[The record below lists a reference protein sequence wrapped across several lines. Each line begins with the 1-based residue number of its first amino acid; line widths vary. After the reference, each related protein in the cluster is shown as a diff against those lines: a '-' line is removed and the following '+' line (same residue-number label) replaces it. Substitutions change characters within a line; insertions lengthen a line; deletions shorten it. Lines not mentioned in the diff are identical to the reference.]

1 VEEAVQVLVPG
12 DCEEDS
18 AYAGAGLVV
27 LCCFFALGFCA
38 AACPLGLYVYT
49 EETGAGDGLSGQG
62 GIGLKNGVFFCYLY
76 NYYPGT

>member
-1 VEEAVQVLVPG
+1 VEEAVQVLIPG
-12 DCEEDS
+12 DREEDS

-49 EETGAGDGLSGQG
+49 EETGVGDGR
-62 GIGLKNGVFFCYLY
+62 GIGLKNGVFFYYLY
-76 NYYPGT
+76 NYYLGI